1 MHTTDSDL
9 VRGTLE
15 SANGNEITISLPGTD
30 YRLRF
35 TQAGPTAAHPGKRV
49 KGVVRMKALRMHK
62 AEAGGAFIE
71 PIMGQPRIVQGV
83 VRGVDA
89 AANRLLV
96 DVVVPMWVEPF
107 DGQQATEFTA
117 GDMVNFYAQSGA
129 SFTPVA

>member
-15 SANGNEITISLPGTD
+15 SANGNEITISLPGSD

-35 TQAGPTAAHPGKRV
+35 TQGGPTAVHPGKRV

-89 AANRLLV
+89 GANRLLV

>member
-15 SANGNEITISLPGTD
+15 SANGNEITISLPGSD

-35 TQAGPTAAHPGKRV
+35 TQGGPTAVHPGKRV

-71 PIMGQPRIVQGV
+71 PMMGQPRIVQGV

-89 AANRLLV
+89 GANRLLV

>member
-35 TQAGPTAAHPGKRV
+35 TQAGPTAVHPGKRV

-89 AANRLLV
+89 GANRLLV

>member
-15 SANGNEITISLPGTD
+15 SANGNEITLSLPGTD

-35 TQAGPTAAHPGKRV
+35 TQVGPTAVHPGKRV
-49 KGVVRMKALRMHK
+49 KGVVRAKALRMHK

-71 PIMGQPRIVQGV
+71 PMMGQPRIVQGV

-89 AANRLLV
+89 GANRLLV

-107 DGQQATEFTA
+107 DGQQATEFAA
-117 GDMVNFYAQSGA
+117 GDMVNFYVQSGA

>member
-35 TQAGPTAAHPGKRV
+35 AQAGPTAVHPGKRV

-89 AANRLLV
+89 GANRLLV

>member
-1 MHTTDSDL
+1 MHTIDSDV

-35 TQAGPTAAHPGKRV
+35 AQGGPTAVHPGKRV
-49 KGVVRMKALRMHK
+49 KGVVRVKALRMHR

-71 PIMGQPRIVQGV
+71 PMIGQPRIVQGV
-83 VRGVDA
+83 VRGIDA
-89 AANRLLV
+89 GANRLLCE
-96 DVVVPMWVEPF
+96 VVVPMWVEPF

-117 GDMVNFYAQSGA
+117 GDLVNFYVQSGA

>member
-35 TQAGPTAAHPGKRV
+35 TQGGPTAVHPGKRV

-71 PIMGQPRIVQGV
+71 PMMGQPRIVQGV

-89 AANRLLV
+89 GANRLLV

>member
-35 TQAGPTAAHPGKRV
+35 TQGGPTAVHPGKRV

-89 AANRLLV
+89 GANRLLV
-96 DVVVPMWVEPF
+96 DVVVPMWVDPF

>member
-15 SANGNEITISLPGTD
+15 SANGNEITIALPGTD

-35 TQAGPTAAHPGKRV
+35 TQGGPTAVHPGKRV

-71 PIMGQPRIVQGV
+71 PMMGQPRIVQGV

-89 AANRLLV
+89 GANRLLV

>member
-35 TQAGPTAAHPGKRV
+35 TQAGPTAVHPGKRV

-71 PIMGQPRIVQGV
+71 PINGQPRIVQGV
-83 VRGVDA
+83 VRAIDP
-89 AANRLLV
+89 AANRLLCE
-96 DVVVPMWVEPF
+96 VVVPMWVEPF
-107 DGQQATEFTA
+107 DGQQATEFAT
-117 GDMVNFYAQSGA
+117 GDLVNFYAQSGT

>member
-35 TQAGPTAAHPGKRV
+35 TQGGPTAVHPGKRV

-89 AANRLLV
+89 GANRLLV

>member
-1 MHTTDSDL
+1 
-9 VRGTLE
+9 
-15 SANGNEITISLPGTD
+15 
-30 YRLRF
+30 LRF
-35 TQAGPTAAHPGKRV
+35 TQAGPTAVHPGKRV
-49 KGVVRMKALRMHK
+49 KGVVRVKALRMHK

-89 AANRLLV
+89 GANRLLV